1 MVTKVNS
8 AARKATIPTSATVND
23 TRAEPESLFA
33 SMESLLKTH
42 GIIMPST
49 TRWVVSMVAS
59 AVAGGL
65 LGYAGG
71 TLLSYCVAGV
81 LLFSGSALLALLVYI
96 VGILLILLASY
107 QAGKIIGGFILSG
120 DIDRCYENVSNRVS
134 GWFGSAKNKL
144 SSVQS

>member
-33 SMESLLKTH
+33 SMESLFKVH